1 MVSKISGRP
10 VFFLCILLAV
20 FSLGCPGRAPA
31 KDSWIEIQSPHFKVV
46 SNAGENE
53 ARKIADHFEMFREV
67 FHTTF
72 PKFRVDLGKPLVIFA
87 VKNEDSLKVL
97 LPAFWEM
104 KGRMHPAGI
113 FVPGETR
120 HFVAVRTDIE
130 GDNPYEVVYHEYTH
144 AIMNLNFQGLPIW
157 LGEGLAEFYGNSSIH
172 AKEAEIGKIAPYHLA
187 VLQSTRLIPIDALM
201 QAGADSPHYNE
212 QNRAT
217 VFYAESWAIVHYL
230 LMDPGARKRQ
240 LLSNF
245 LAAWNAS
252 GNQVEAA
259 TKTFGDLKKF
269 SSAMEAYAR
278 QQTFYVGHVATAI
291 HGNEKSYTSRTL
303 SQGELAAE
311 EALFYIQTQRE
322 KEARASASEALQAD
336 PNLALAHEASGLI
349 AYRDADYARAEK
361 EFERSLELSPSSYVS
376 YFFEAQARLRGGRTD
391 FAELPEITGYLE
403 KTLALNPQFAP
414 AYATL
419 ASFYAM
425 HPETQDKALAMAK
438 KAIELE
444 PGNLGYATA
453 YGFVL
458 LNMGKVQDA
467 KAFAAR
473 IQAAARTPQE
483 QSMAAQFAN
492 AVASREN
499 FSKENSFEVRLPASD
514 DAKSSGKNIEVEDT
528 ARDTPSAPPKSAP
541 FAQPPPADAPRRVM
555 LGPEYRLEGKVVAV
569 ECPAGGEARIT
580 VSITS
585 VLMKFHAADLKTVEV
600 TPASKLASADKPPC
614 AAWKGQRAKV
624 TFHSLPS
631 GEFDGELSAIY
642 FF

>member
-1 MVSKISGRP
+1 MITSLPGKPAFRLSV
-10 VFFLCILLAV
+10 CLAL
-20 FSLGCPGRAPA
+20 FSLIGASGAVA
-31 KDSWIEIQSPHFKVV
+31 KDAWIEVQSPHFKVV

-53 ARKIADHFEMFREV
+53 ARKIADHFEQFREV
-67 FHTTF
+67 FHNSF
-72 PKFRVDLGKPLVIFA
+72 PKLRVDLGKPLVIFA
-87 VKNEDSLKVL
+87 VKNEDTLKLL
-97 LPAFWEM
+97 LPAFWEV

-113 FVPGETR
+113 FAPGEAR
-120 HFVAVRTDIE
+120 HYVAVRTDIE

-157 LGEGLAEFYGNSSIH
+157 LGEGLAEYYGNSAIH
-172 AKEAEIGKIAPYHLA
+172 DKEVEIGKIAPYHLA

-201 QAGADSPHYNE
+201 QAGADSPYYNE

-240 LLSNF
+240 LLSTF
-245 LAAWNAS
+245 LAAWGAS

-259 TKTFGDLKKF
+259 TKTFGDLKRF
-269 SSAMEAYAR
+269 SSAMESYAR
-278 QQTFYVGHVATAI
+278 QQTFYVGHVHTAI
-291 HGNEKSYTSRTL
+291 HGDQKSYASRTL

-311 EALFYIQTQRE
+311 EALFYIQTQRR
-322 KEARASASEALQAD
+322 KEARSSANEALQAD
-336 PNLALAHEASGLI
+336 PKLAPAHEASGLI
-349 AYRDADYARAEK
+349 AYNDGDYAGAEK
-361 EFERSLELSPSSYVS
+361 EFARSLELSPTSYVS
-376 YFFEAQARLRGGRTD
+376 YFFEAQARLRSGKTD
-391 FAELPEITGYLE
+391 FEALPEITGYLE
-403 KTLALNPQFAP
+403 KALALNPQFAP

-419 ASFYAM
+419 ASFYSM
-425 HPETQDKALAMAK
+425 HPETHAKALAMAK

-444 PGNLGYATA
+444 PGNLSYATS

-458 LNMGKVQDA
+458 LNMGKVQEA

-483 QSMAAQFAN
+483 QTIAAQFTN

-499 FSKENSFEVRLPASD
+499 FPQANSFEARLPASG
-514 DAKSSGKNIEVEDT
+514 DAMSGTKSIEVDN
-528 ARDTPSAPPKSAP
+528 AAGDAPAAASKSAAP
-541 FAQPPPADAPRRVM
+541 AQPPAADAPRHVL
-555 LGPEYRLEGKVVAV
+555 LGPEYRLEGNVVAV
-569 ECPAGGEARIT
+569 ECRAGGEAKIT

-600 TPASKLASADKPPC
+600 TPANKLASADKPPC
-614 AAWKGQRAKV
+614 TAWKGQRAKV
-624 TFHSLPS
+624 TFHSLPA